1 MCHIVQIL
9 SHKFRALLCHFIL
22 CWTYSTIKTK
32 EERHGFFWLFNHSMQ
47 ERYRTLP
54 AYMGGALSPTGSP
67 PLGGALSP
75 TGLIKLETYLLLT

>member
-32 EERHGFFWLFNHSMQ
+32 EKRQGFFWLFNHSMQ
-47 ERYRTLP
+47 EKYRTLG
-54 AYMGGALSPTGSP
+54 AYMRPQTPLRALLFTHST
-67 PLGGALSP
+67 
-75 TGLIKLETYLLLT
+75 IKWPIPSSRSSN